1 MNPAPHTGPHLDTAL
16 RALHHESVDYWSTF
30 ATPDFFAPIGDAWS
44 PADNVRHLT
53 KAMRAVTAGLKIPR
67 WLLWLRFGRARTSRG
82 YDEMREVYLARLAR
96 GASAGRFAPSAI
108 AARDDHERERIMAGH
123 ATAVDDLR
131 AALGRWPE
139 RALDT
144 SRMPHPLLGSITV
157 REMLF
162 FTLYHNRHHLDG
174 VRRRLTS

>member
-1 MNPAPHTGPHLDTAL
+1 VSPAPYTGPDLTAAL
-16 RALHHESVDYWSTF
+16 RALHDESVEYWSTL
-30 ATPDFFAPIGDAWS
+30 ATPDFFAPIGSAWS

-67 WLLWLRFGRARTSRG
+67 WLLWLRFGRGETSRG
-82 YDEMREVYLARLAR
+82 YDQMKEVYLARLAR
-96 GASAGRFAPSAI
+96 GASAGRFAPSA
-108 AARDDHERERIMAGH
+108 AGAHDDPERRRIMEFH
-123 ATAVDDLR
+123 AAAVDDLR
-131 AALGRWPE
+131 AALARWPE

-144 SRMPHPLLGSITV
+144 RRLPHPLLGSITV